1 MKLSSLLY
9 FAGFGIRT
17 ILLRRS
23 DPIVGTVILTDKCNL
38 HCKHCSV
45 NNKTAAIQ
53 PYARVKADMETLFR
67 MGVRILFFCGGETFL
82 WSDDGRTLR
91 DLVLEARRMGFR
103 IVNVVTNGTLSAD
116 LPEAD
121 LVLLS
126 LDGDRERHNAIR
138 GDTYDTILTDI
149 RGATESNIVL
159 YMAINKLNMATV
171 RDVIDVAE
179 HEANVKAVSFNF
191 HTPYPDTAEL
201 MLSREDKKRCVEDIE
216 RESISSAV
224 SG

>member
-9 FAGFGIRT
+9 FAGFGLRT

-45 NNKTAAIQ
+45 NNRTATIQ

-126 LDGDRERHNAIR
+126 LDGDRERHNEIR
-138 GDTYDTILTDI
+138 GDTYDTILANVAAAPA
-149 RGATESNIVL
+149 GNVCL
-159 YMAINKLNMATV
+159 YMATIHDGAV
-171 RDVIDVAE
+171 VAE
-179 HEANVKAVSFNF
+179 DELEVDGSFTYEFDAANS
-191 HTPYPDTAEL
+191 Y
-201 MLSREDKKRCVEDIE
+201 MLNWSSTCAASCPTSRRAASP
-216 RESISSAV
+216 RRAASASSSRAA
-224 SG
+224 G